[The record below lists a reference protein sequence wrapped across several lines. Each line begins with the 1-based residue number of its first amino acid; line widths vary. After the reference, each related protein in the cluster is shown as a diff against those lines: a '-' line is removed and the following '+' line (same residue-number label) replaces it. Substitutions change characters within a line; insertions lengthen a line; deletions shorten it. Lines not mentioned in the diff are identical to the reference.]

1 MMASRAECVIG
12 VWGVGL
18 WRLVTFVSST
28 PPRRSHLSVLPVI
41 VRTRTVDRIISG
53 SSAIRLTIVSCRA
66 GTKLMSTFVAI
77 EALSHSVL
85 GLPHQA
91 ASSRGHSPAR
101 LTALSRRSLAP
112 SVRGVAG
119 ASRLIPQL
127 CCYVT
132 TATVAR
138 GTVSRPDPEQDATR
152 HLPHQGRRW
161 GPCAS
166 SAVSSRS
173 RREEPPEAR
182 AARRVSSPEHHLD
195 AGQLARGVPL
205 VDDQVAAAELA
216 PPADARLLDRV
227 RVALGR
233 PRLRPEDVLV
243 FLLLA
248 LILAGVLVLRGRH
261 RLRLLALAHQLRLRM
276 ITSKKMQVAAVP
288 QKALAG
294 GAPPL
299 ARRPAVPD
307 ERRADRPPGAHHRRV
322 PARGVERAR
331 RVRQRLLEIRAAELR
346 DRAVGAPA
354 PRVVVRGPLRAELD
368 LDGLRLLGRRA
379 QARAL
384 EPAVEVDRRLHDRG
398 RRAGRMPRREE
409 LRLHRRIP
417 AAVDRP

>member
-85 GLPHQA
+85 GVPHQA

-288 QKALAG
+288 QKSLAG
-294 GAPPL
+294 VVSLVSTIMASMPVPMPAPPRL
-299 ARRPAVPD
+299 SEPCAVRGSRRTHVPSIFSTFMPQRVSSMLSPLSARW
-307 ERRADRPPGAHHRRV
+307 RASPR
-322 PARGVERAR
+322 RAR
-331 RVRQRLLEIRAAELR
+331 RAPCR
-346 DRAVGAPA
+346 PA
-354 PRVVVRGPLRAELD
+354 PRRAPSP
-368 LDGLRLLGRRA
+368 GAGSRRRA
-379 QARAL
+379 RSPGSSAPPR
-384 EPAVEVDRRLHDRG
+384 D
-398 RRAGRMPRREE
+398 PRR
-409 LRLHRRIP
+409 RTP
-417 AAVDRP
+417 

>member
-1 MMASRAECVIG
+1 MMASRAACFFG
-12 VWGVGL
+12 VGGVGL

-28 PPRRSHLSVLPVI
+28 QPRRSHLSVLPVI

-205 VDDQVAAAELA
+205 VDDQGAAAVAARVAAAELA

-288 QKALAG
+288 QKSLAG
-294 GAPPL
+294 VVSLVSTIMASMPVPMPAPP
-299 ARRPAVPD
+299 
-307 ERRADRPPGAHHRRV
+307 
-322 PARGVERAR
+322 
-331 RVRQRLLEIRAAELR
+331 RLS
-346 DRAVGAPA
+346 
-354 PRVVVRGPLRAELD
+354 
-368 LDGLRLLGRRA
+368 
-379 QARAL
+379 
-384 EPAVEVDRRLHDRG
+384 EP
-398 RRAGRMPRREE
+398 
-409 LRLHRRIP
+409 
-417 AAVDRP
+417 